1 MPKTKT
7 GKPRATRKKSSG
19 TRASKVPDWSAFE
32 RRLERIE
39 RLCESIVGADER
51 SWPTPPRRTALD
63 LASELLQHPG
73 AWLRTPNPNL
83 GNRKPIDLID
93 TDEEEM
99 VFNLLNAVDQG
110 LFS

>member
-7 GKPRATRKKSSG
+7 EKPRATRKKSSG

-39 RLCESIVGADER
+39 RLCESMVPEDDEN
-51 SWPTPPRRTALD
+51 SWPIPPQRSALE
-63 LASELLQHPG
+63 LASKLLQHPG

-83 GNRKPIDLID
+83 GDRKPIDLID
-93 TDEEEM
+93 TDEESK

-110 LFS
+110 LF